1 MVFLLLAIMS
11 SSMISIMMRASSGK
25 ISANLS
31 MLATNYFVCSLLGAV
46 YGGFELVMPQVQ
58 GFSVTVWLGLISG
71 VLYLAGLVAF
81 QTNTKKNGIVLSS
94 IFMKLGLLVPFVAS
108 VLLFK
113 EIPTVTQIAG
123 FCIAV
128 FAIVLIN
135 MKKEDDGRNFGF
147 GLILML
153 LLSGGADVMAKVFDV
168 FGPASLSALYLFY
181 TFATAFALCVVLVV
195 HKKER
200 PGLREILYGTLIGI
214 PNFFSA
220 KFLLRSLTDIPAVV
234 VYPSF
239 SVGTM
244 LLVTLTGVAVFR
256 ERLSKVQ
263 WFALITIIA
272 ALILLNI

>member
-81 QTNTKKNGIVLSS
+81 QTNTEKNGIVLSS

-244 LLVTLTGVAVFR
+244 LIVTLTGVAVFR

>member
-1 MVFLLLAIMS
+1 MFFLILAILS
-11 SSMISIMMRASSGK
+11 SAMVSIVMRLSTDK

-46 YGGFELVMPQVQ
+46 YGGFKLVVPQVD
-58 GFSVTVWLGLISG
+58 GFSVTVWLGLLSG
-71 VLYLAGLVAF
+71 VLYLAGLVMF
-81 QTNTKKNGIVLSS
+81 QTNTRTKGIVLSS
-94 IFMKLGLLVPFVAS
+94 VFMKLGLLVPIVAS
-108 VLLFK
+108 VLLFH
-113 EIPTVTQIAG
+113 EIPTHRQIAG

-128 FAIVLIN
+128 VAIVLIN
-135 MKKEDDGRNFGF
+135 LKKDGNGRGFGF
-147 GLILML
+147 GLIVML

-168 FGPASLSALYLFY
+168 FGPAQLSALYLFY
-181 TFATAFALCVVLVV
+181 TFATAFVLCVVLVV

-200 PGLREILYGTLIGI
+200 PGFQELLYGTLIGI

-220 KFLLRSLTDIPAVV
+220 KFLLAALTKLPAVV

-239 SVGTM
+239 SVATM
-244 LLVTLTGVAVFR
+244 LIVTLTGVAVFR

-263 WFALITIIA
+263 WAALAAIIA

>member
-1 MVFLLLAIMS
+1 MFFLILAILS
-11 SSMISIMMRASSGK
+11 SPMVSIVMRLSTDK

-31 MLATNYFVCSLLGAV
+31 MLATNYFICSLLGAAF
-46 YGGFELVMPQVQ
+46 GGFRLVLPQVE
-58 GFSVTVWLGLISG
+58 GFSVTVWLGLLSG
-71 VLYLAGLVAF
+71 VLYLAGLVMF
-81 QTNTKKNGIVLSS
+81 QTNTRTKGIVLSS
-94 IFMKLGLLVPFVAS
+94 VFMKLGLLVPIVAS
-108 VLLFK
+108 VLFFY
-113 EIPTVTQIAG
+113 ESPTVSQMTG

-135 MKKEDDGRNFGF
+135 LKKDGTGKGVGF
-147 GLILML
+147 SLLVML

-168 FGPASLSALYLFY
+168 FGPAALSALYLFY
-181 TFATAFALCVVLVV
+181 TFATAFVLCVVLVV

-200 PGLREILYGTLIGI
+200 PGFRELLFGTLIGI

-220 KFLLRSLTDIPAVV
+220 KFLLAALTKLPAVV

-244 LLVTLTGVAVFR
+244 LIVTMTGVSVFR

-263 WFALITIIA
+263 WAALAAIVV

>member
-1 MVFLLLAIMS
+1 MFFLILAILS
-11 SSMISIMMRASSGK
+11 SAMVSIVMRLSTDK

-46 YGGFELVMPQVQ
+46 YGGFKLVVPQVD
-58 GFSVTVWLGLISG
+58 GFSVTVWLGLLSG
-71 VLYLAGLVAF
+71 VLYLAGLVMF
-81 QTNTKKNGIVLSS
+81 QTNTRTKGIVLSS
-94 IFMKLGLLVPFVAS
+94 VFMKLGLLVPIAAS
-108 VLLFK
+108 VLLFH
-113 EIPTVTQIAG
+113 EIPTNSQIAG

-128 FAIVLIN
+128 VAIVLIN
-135 MKKEDDGRNFGF
+135 LKKDGNGRGFGF
-147 GLILML
+147 GLIVML

-168 FGPASLSALYLFY
+168 FGPAQLSALYLFY
-181 TFATAFALCVVLVV
+181 TFATAFVLCVVLVV

-200 PGLREILYGTLIGI
+200 PGFQELLYGTLIGI

-220 KFLLRSLTDIPAVV
+220 KFLLAALTKLPAVV

-239 SVGTM
+239 SVATM
-244 LLVTLTGVAVFR
+244 LIVTLTGVAVFR

-263 WFALITIIA
+263 WAALAAIIA

>member
-1 MVFLLLAIMS
+1 MFFLILAILS
-11 SSMISIMMRASSGK
+11 SAMVSIVMRLSTDK

-46 YGGFELVMPQVQ
+46 YGGFKLVVPQVD
-58 GFSVTVWLGLISG
+58 GFSVTVWLGLLSG
-71 VLYLAGLVAF
+71 VLYLAGLVMF
-81 QTNTKKNGIVLSS
+81 QTNTRTKGIVLSS
-94 IFMKLGLLVPFVAS
+94 VFMKLGLLVPIAAS
-108 VLLFK
+108 VLLFH
-113 EIPTVTQIAG
+113 EIPTHSQIAG

-128 FAIVLIN
+128 VAIVLIN
-135 MKKEDDGRNFGF
+135 LKKDGNGRGFGF
-147 GLILML
+147 GLIVML

-168 FGPASLSALYLFY
+168 FGPAQLSALYLFY
-181 TFATAFALCVVLVV
+181 TFATAFVLCVVLVV

-200 PGLREILYGTLIGI
+200 PGFQELLYGTLIGI

-220 KFLLRSLTDIPAVV
+220 KFLLAALTKLPAVV

-239 SVGTM
+239 SVATM
-244 LLVTLTGVAVFR
+244 LIVTLTGVAVFR

-263 WFALITIIA
+263 WAALAAIIA